1 MNIEPQ
7 FFNSHRAKIINYPF
21 TESIG
26 KCLKADKH
34 ANLVWEDGYVGDVFE
49 LFAHGSNQ
57 EEIVNK
63 IQEARDMLPE
73 LAGNY
78 WAKSWM
84 IGSKKDFGIF
94 FQVFL
99 SNEDNP
105 RRSSLIGPPRS
116 LKMALMS
123 RPVIMIAND
132 AALVLPA

>member
-7 FFNSHRAKIINYPF
+7 FFKHQRASIINYPF

-26 KCLKADKH
+26 KCLVADKN

-57 EEIVNK
+57 EEIVDK
-63 IQEARDMLPE
+63 IQLARDMHPE

-78 WAKSWM
+78 WARQWRIRRKE
-84 IGSKKDFGIF
+84 FGIF

-105 RRSSLIGPPRS
+105 KRSNLIGPPKS
-116 LKMALMS
+116 LKIALMNL
-123 RPVIMIAND
+123 PVVDIAID